1 MAKLDPI
8 IQRKIMRYCAYQE
21 RCIQEVEHKLH
32 TLGCPSNNI
41 SAYTRYL
48 SAEDFLKEERYA
60 EVFVRGKVNNN
71 KWGPRKIE
79 TALLSKK
86 VDPSLIKRELAQF
99 DAEWVELEAYWT
111 GRMTKAWAHKSYDA
125 YTLKGKLRT
134 FLRHK
139 GFFV

>member
-32 TLGCPSNNI
+32 TLGCPPRQI
-41 SAYTRYL
+41 SAYLRYL
-48 SAEDFLKEERYA
+48 SEEDFLKESRYA

-86 VDPSLIKRELAQF
+86 VDPFLIKRELAQF

>member
-1 MAKLDPI
+1 MANLDPI

-32 TLGCPSNNI
+32 TLGCPPRQI
-41 SAYTRYL
+41 SAYLRYL
-48 SAEDFLKEERYA
+48 SEEDFLKESRYA